1 MRRRL
6 ITSAGLAG
14 VAFVGADA
22 RDRRAIAA
30 DPLWERLQNPLSGQT
45 RTVLGAGGTPLHV
58 ELYGDPDAP
67 PVVLIHG
74 WTCSARFWRLQ
85 VQDLATDHRVI
96 AYDLRGH
103 GRSGS
108 PADGNWSLDTF
119 GADLEA
125 VLEAC
130 VDGPALLA
138 GHSLGAMTIAAWAG
152 DHDVRGRA
160 RAAALVNTGLGDLI
174 SESLLLRTPDRF
186 GSVRQAIGSV
196 ALGAGVPL
204 PPRPDPVSHRAVR
217 AIALSKFAGPAA
229 VRYSEQMTLRCKP
242 GVRSGCG
249 RELSKMDLVDNVRHL
264 TVPTAVLYGSHDL
277 LTPRAH
283 ALRLA
288 EALPDCEAAVE
299 LPESGHMGPLERPD
313 EVTAALRALA

>member
-6 ITSAGLAG
+6 LATAGLAG
-14 VAFVGADA
+14 IAFAGADV
-22 RDRRAIAA
+22 RDRRRIAA
-30 DPLWERLQNPLSGQT
+30 DPLNARLQQVPEGETQT
-45 RTVLGAGGTPLHV
+45 VPGAGGTPLHV
-58 ELYGDPDAP
+58 ELYGPEDAP

-74 WTCSARFWRLQ
+74 WVCAARFWRLQ
-85 VQDLATDHRVI
+85 IQDLMDDHRVI

-103 GRSGS
+103 GRSGA

-119 GADLEA
+119 GDDLEA

-130 VDGPALLA
+130 VDGPALLV

-160 RAAALVNTGLGDLI
+160 RAAALCNTGLGDLI
-174 SESLLLRTPDRF
+174 TESLLLKSPRAFDAVRDRV
-186 GSVRQAIGSV
+186 GRM
-196 ALGAGVPL
+196 ALGAGIPL

-217 AIALSKFAGPAA
+217 YIALSKFAGPAA
-229 VRYSEQMTLRCKP
+229 VRYSEEMVLRTHHH
-242 GVRSGCG
+242 VRAGAG
-249 RELSKMDLVDNVRHL
+249 RELSTLDLLDNVEHL
-264 TVPTAVLYGSHDL
+264 TIPTAVLYGSHDL
-277 LTPRAH
+277 LTPKAH

-288 EALPDCEAAVE
+288 EALPDCEGAVE

-313 EVTAALRALA
+313 EVTKALLQLG